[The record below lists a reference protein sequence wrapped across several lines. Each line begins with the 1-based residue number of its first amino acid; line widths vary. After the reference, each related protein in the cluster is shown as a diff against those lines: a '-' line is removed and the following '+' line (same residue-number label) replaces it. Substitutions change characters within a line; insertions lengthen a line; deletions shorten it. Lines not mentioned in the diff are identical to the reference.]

1 MFVPFPWSVLYYG
14 DGISIE
20 IDHYT
25 LFPRLAKRGELVD
38 IRLPSSWIL
47 IIANIFYIYNIYKI
61 G

>member
-47 IIANIFYIYNIYKI
+47 IIANIFYI
-61 G
+61 